1 MAVNVDQKLIEEL
14 VREVLQSVKKNDL
27 GSGNAEKQPES
38 GVSSRI
44 ERLKNAILSSTP
56 EIEAERAVLITK
68 SYQETEDQPMIMRR
82 AKALEKIL
90 NEMTVVIRDDE
101 LIVGNQTCKPRSAPV
116 FPEFS
121 CRWLLDELDSLPK
134 RTGDVFL
141 VSAETKATLCE
152 TLRYWDGKTNNE
164 YAASLMPQAVHDAMN
179 AGVFT
184 VGNYFFNGVGHIC
197 VDYAKVL
204 EKGFNGIIEEA
215 MAEAKK
221 IDITNPND
229 HKKMQFLNATV
240 IACNAVKNFAQRFA
254 NEARRLAAQERNA
267 SRKAELEEIAGICER
282 VPANPA
288 RSFHEALQSFWFVQ
302 LIIQLE
308 SNGHSISPMRFDQY
322 MYPYYEA
329 DIKSGRITKNQA
341 QELLDC
347 LWVKFNDINKVR
359 DEGST
364 KAFGGYPMFQNLIVG
379 GQTADGCDATNELSY
394 MCLEASA
401 HVRMPQPSISV
412 RVWNK
417 TPDELMYKAAEVS
430 RLGLGMPAFYNDEV
444 TIPALVNRGLTIEDA
459 RDYGAIGCVEPQKG
473 GKTEGWHDAAFFN
486 MAKVLEL
493 TMNNGE
499 CPGDCSLCAVK
510 CSSRQLGPKTGEF
523 TTFESFDEF
532 MNAFRQQMAYF
543 VKLLII
549 ADNAVD
555 MAHSVKVPLPFLSSM
570 VADCIKRGKSL
581 AEGGAIYNFTGPQ
594 GVGVANVGDSL
605 AVLKQLVFEEKA
617 VSLSDLK
624 EALKTNFA
632 GKEDLRQRMLT
643 QVPKYGNDDDMV
655 DNLARE
661 AALIYCRE
669 VEKYCNP
676 RGGRFQPGLYPV
688 SANVPLGEAT
698 GALPDGRMAGTP
710 LADGVSPASGR
721 DLKGPTAA
729 VTSVAKLDH
738 HIASNGTLLNQKFH
752 PAALAGESGV
762 RNLAAL
768 VRTFFDLKGFHVQ
781 FNVVSKETLLEA
793 QKNPAQYGSL
803 VVRVAGY
810 SAFFTS
816 LDKAIQ
822 DDIIAR
828 TEQSF

>member
-1 MAVNVDQKLIEEL
+1 MSANVNEKLIEEL
-14 VREVLQSVKKNDL
+14 VKEVLKSIDN
-27 GSGNAEKQPES
+27 NAPNNGLTFGTTEEKPEA
-38 GVSSRI
+38 GVSPRI
-44 ERLKNAILSSTP
+44 ERLKQTILSAVP
-56 EIEAERAVLITK
+56 EIEAERAVLITE
-68 SYQETEDQPMIMRR
+68 SYRETEDQPTIIRR
-82 AKALEKIL
+82 ARALEKIL
-90 NEMTVVIRDDE
+90 AGMTIVIRDEE
-101 LIVGNQTCKPRSAPV
+101 LIVGNQTCKPRSSPV

-121 CRWLLDELDSLPK
+121 CKWLLDELDSLPK

-141 VSAETKATLCE
+141 VSDDTKATLRE
-152 TLRYWDGKTNNE
+152 TLQCWDGKTNNE
-164 YAASLMPQAVHDAMN
+164 YAASLMPQSVKDAMN

-204 EKGFNGIIEEA
+204 AKGFNGIIDEA
-215 MAEAKK
+215 MAEART
-221 IDITNPND
+221 IDITNPAD

-240 IACNAVKNFAQRFA
+240 IACNAAKNFAQRFA
-254 NEARRLAAQERNA
+254 DEARRLAGQEHNGR
-267 SRKAELEEIAGICER
+267 RKAELEEIAAICEH

-302 LIIQLE
+302 LIIQIE

-322 MYPYYEA
+322 MYPYYEE
-329 DIKSGRITKNQA
+329 DIESGRITKEKA

-379 GQTADGCDATNELSY
+379 GQTADGCDATNELSF
-394 MCLEASA
+394 MCLEATA

-417 TPDELMYKAAEVS
+417 TPDELMFKAAEVS

-510 CSSRQLGPKTGEF
+510 CSSRQLGPQTGEF
-523 TTFESFDEF
+523 ASFASFEEF
-532 MNAFRQQMAYF
+532 MNAFRQQMTYF

-555 MAHSVKVPLPFLSSM
+555 MAHSAKVPLPFLSSM

-594 GVGVANVGDSL
+594 GVGVANVADSL

-617 VSLSDLK
+617 VPLSELK
-624 EALKTNFA
+624 AVLSSNFV

-643 QVPKYGNDDDMV
+643 QVPKYGNDEEMV

-698 GALPDGRMAGTP
+698 VRYPTAEWPVRRWLMAYHRLPD
-710 LADGVSPASGR
+710 
-721 DLKGPTAA
+721 
-729 VTSVAKLDH
+729 
-738 HIASNGTLLNQKFH
+738 
-752 PAALAGESGV
+752 
-762 RNLAAL
+762 
-768 VRTFFDLKGFHVQ
+768 
-781 FNVVSKETLLEA
+781 
-793 QKNPAQYGSL
+793 
-803 VVRVAGY
+803 
-810 SAFFTS
+810 
-816 LDKAIQ
+816 AI
-822 DDIIAR
+822 
-828 TEQSF
+828 